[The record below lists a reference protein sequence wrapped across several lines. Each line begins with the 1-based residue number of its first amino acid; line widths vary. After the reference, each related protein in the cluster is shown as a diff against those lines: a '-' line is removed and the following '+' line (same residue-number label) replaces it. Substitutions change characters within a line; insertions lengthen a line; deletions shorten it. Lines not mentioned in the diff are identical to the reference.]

1 MVESIIKQSDVFE
14 LVGYCLPE
22 NEKEVYP
29 EIIELLKGYDELT
42 LDEVLNN
49 PKVEA
54 VIIQTEEIYTSK
66 YVKLA
71 AAHNKHVHME
81 KAGGI
86 DRGEFTEAVLAVKRS
101 GKVFHIGYMYRYNPC
116 IIKLLQDIQAGELGD
131 IISVEAQMNCTL
143 NVDFRS
149 WLSRL
154 PGGMMY
160 YLGCHLVDLVLK
172 IQGKPLSVLPL
183 SRSTGYDGID
193 SQDFGMTVFTYEK
206 GVSLVKTS
214 AMERGGFLRRQ
225 LVVTGTKKTV
235 ELKPLEQYLEGGA
248 ELFTGVTEYDSL
260 DWHRPGSH
268 FHSASFN
275 RYDAMMKSFAEMVS
289 GEKENPN
296 TYDYEIM
303 LHDYI
308 LKACGENI

>member
-1 MVESIIKQSDVFE
+1 MVESVIKQTDVFQ

-22 NEKEVYP
+22 NEKEIYP
-29 EIIELLKGYDELT
+29 EIIELLNGYDELT
-42 LDEVLNN
+42 LEEALNN
-49 PKVEA
+49 PKIEA

-86 DRGEFTEAVLAVKRS
+86 DRREFTEAVLAVKQS
-101 GKVFHIGYMYRYNPC
+101 GKVFHTGYMYRYNPC

-131 IISVEAQMNCTL
+131 IISVEAQMNCIL
-143 NVDFRS
+143 NEDFRS
-149 WLSRL
+149 WLGRL

-160 YLGCHLVDLVLK
+160 YLGCHLVDLVLR

-183 SRSTGYDGID
+183 SRSTGYDGIN
-193 SQDFGMTVFTYEK
+193 SQDFGMAVFEYQN
-206 GVSLVKTS
+206 GVSFVKTS

-260 DWHRPGSH
+260 DWHRQGTYVR
-268 FHSASFN
+268 SASFN
-275 RYDAMMKSFAEMVS
+275 RYDSMMKSFAEMVL

-296 TYDYEIM
+296 TYNYEIM

-308 LKACGENI
+308 LKACGEKF

>member
-42 LDEVLNN
+42 LEEVLNN

-71 AAHNKHVHME
+71 AEYNKHVHME

-86 DRGEFTEAVLAVKRS
+86 DRDEFNEAVLAVKQN
-101 GKVFHIGYMYRYNPC
+101 GKVFHTGYMYRYNPC
-116 IIKLLQDIQAGELGD
+116 IVKLLQDIQAGELGD
-131 IISVEAQMNCTL
+131 IISVEAQMNCIL
-143 NVDFRS
+143 NEDFRS
-149 WLSRL
+149 WLGRL

-160 YLGCHLVDLVLK
+160 YLGCHLVDLVLR

-193 SQDFGMTVFTYEK
+193 SQDFGMAVFEYQN
-206 GVSLVKTS
+206 GVSFVKTS

-260 DWHRPGSH
+260 DWHRPGNYVR
-268 FHSASFN
+268 SASFN
-275 RYDAMMKSFAEMVS
+275 RYDAMMKSFAEMVL

-308 LKACGENI
+308 LKACGEKF